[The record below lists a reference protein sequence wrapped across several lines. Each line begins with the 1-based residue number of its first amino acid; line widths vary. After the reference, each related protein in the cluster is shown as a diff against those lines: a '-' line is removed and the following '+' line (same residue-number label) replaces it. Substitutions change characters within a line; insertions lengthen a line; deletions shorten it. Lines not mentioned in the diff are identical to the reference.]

1 MGSNKETQK
10 KKKIGTICAAAARL
24 QFIKYNTKH
33 SRVSSKRKRKCWV
46 KPQLAEKHKSLYH
59 GLFSAVLLQGK
70 EEFRMFSRMN
80 TEKYI
85 RLVSLC

>member
-46 KPQLAEKHKSLYH
+46 KP
-59 GLFSAVLLQGK
+59 
-70 EEFRMFSRMN
+70 
-80 TEKYI
+80 
-85 RLVSLC
+85 